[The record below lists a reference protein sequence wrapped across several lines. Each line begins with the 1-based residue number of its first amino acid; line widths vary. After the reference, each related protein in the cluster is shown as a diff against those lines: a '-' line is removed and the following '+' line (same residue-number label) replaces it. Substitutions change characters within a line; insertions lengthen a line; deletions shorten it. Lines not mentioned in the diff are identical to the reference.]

1 MIVQSKGLHPELER
15 RVKLLERSEN
25 QGQDYDAS
33 AWAVLIILGIVLP
46 IIALWLG
53 RA

>member
-1 MIVQSKGLHPELER
+1 MQGKGLHPELER
-15 RVKLLERSEN
+15 RVNLLEQSEN

-33 AWAVLIILGIVLP
+33 AWAVLIILGIILP

>member
-1 MIVQSKGLHPELER
+1 MQGNGLHPELER
-15 RVKLLERSEN
+15 RVKLLERPEN
-25 QGQDYDAS
+25 QGQDYDGS
-33 AWAVLIILGIVLP
+33 AWAVLIILGVVLL